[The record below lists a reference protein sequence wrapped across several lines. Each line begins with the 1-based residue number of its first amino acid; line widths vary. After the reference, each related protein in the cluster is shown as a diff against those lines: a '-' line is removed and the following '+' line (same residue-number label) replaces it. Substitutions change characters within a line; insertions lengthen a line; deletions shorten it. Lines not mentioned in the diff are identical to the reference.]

1 MPTPRRKIGQE
12 PGFLSGVTQGAD
24 SRELL
29 QGFFL
34 DRMER
39 LVYVKNRYDIGRMGG
54 KWLLTA
60 LNRAIY
66 GTLRDC
72 IDVNVG
78 EQAKSLL
85 RQERQPN

>member
-1 MPTPRRKIGQE
+1 MPAPQRKIGQE
-12 PGFLSGVTQGAD
+12 PEFPSGVTEGVD
-24 SRELL
+24 SCELL

-39 LVYVKNRYDIGRMGG
+39 RVYVKNRYDIGRMGG
-54 KWLLTA
+54 KRLLTA

-66 GTLRDC
+66 TTLRDC

-78 EQAKSLL
+78 EQAKDLL
-85 RQERQPN
+85 RQEHQRN

>member
-1 MPTPRRKIGQE
+1 MPAPQRKIGQE
-12 PGFLSGVTQGAD
+12 PEFSPGVTEGVD

-29 QGFFL
+29 QGFLL

-54 KWLLTA
+54 KWLLAA

-66 GTLRDC
+66 TTLRDC
-72 IDVNVG
+72 IDANVG
-78 EQAKSLL
+78 EQAKDLL
-85 RQERQPN
+85 RQEHQPN